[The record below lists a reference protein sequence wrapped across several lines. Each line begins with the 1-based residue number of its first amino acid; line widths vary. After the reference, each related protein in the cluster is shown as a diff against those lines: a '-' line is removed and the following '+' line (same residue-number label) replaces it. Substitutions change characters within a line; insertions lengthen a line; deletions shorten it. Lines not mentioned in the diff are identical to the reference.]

1 MVCELYIVI
10 SLTCMR
16 SLVTSSAITRVIFNP
31 LFASNAMVLLFFEIQ
46 LIGLDFSPV
55 SSVRSVLFHWSI
67 NRKAAITIQFKK
79 KTKLFSVFLSF
90 FCQLCSCVCCREGGH
105 KIVQSD
111 IELSFIILFP
121 SNFIHRL
128 SNIFRQSGLTSY

>member
-90 FCQLCSCVCCREGGH
+90 FLSTVFMCLLQRGGA
-105 KIVQSD
+105 
-111 IELSFIILFP
+111 
-121 SNFIHRL
+121 
-128 SNIFRQSGLTSY
+128 